1 MDQRYFEEMIQSIT
15 SVTDRG
21 RTIPL
26 KYTGVPK
33 SGGSTLAFEF
43 ACPDD
48 GSRYFLKFSRNEDN
62 GGGENRVLPK
72 AARLFKNETIS
83 EPDSLKR
90 LGYVPVPAIITDD
103 PSRFNPE
110 FAKLFPKDDYILCL
124 QTAAEGTPAEHELPE
139 SISDR
144 LRILLSL
151 AKLLRTCARNRIAYV
166 DVKPLEHLFWV
177 KKEGRIQ
184 ITLIDWGISRAAAD
198 AALLEEDLRKYCRA
212 IPEIVYGHKMADLSY
227 KGKLTYPIQA
237 EVRQGLVPFLS
248 GFTFNGELAPLSQE
262 YASLI
267 GELLSGSA
275 NELRAQ
281 NRCVTVWDAVI
292 AGLERAIL
300 QLQGENADAHD
311 TVANMDSRAKQIL
324 ISSPNGSFADTLSA
338 RSASISSHAA
348 WTAAAIRFTQ
358 SWYSRVDLLP
368 RTEFDDAVRR
378 ITAGDISGAKTAF
391 NVIREFVNA
400 KIAQSGSFHEVRGL
414 IPGYLD
420 LIRDVLEAW
429 NYIDLYDRKKKTA
442 SEILNDLSASGLRVS
457 DPILSGLY
465 KSLKTGGSVPAS
477 SGDALAEAM
486 KKSAD
491 APAKDAVKQPSSV
504 NPAAPNE
511 EPKGDDPKRQQA
523 KLLNDDNEPA
533 EDPLIAGTVRS
544 ARSLSLEAARTDN
557 FMALRQTGFY
567 QRLNEFCLNRN
578 AFDNE
583 KVREAFNPVLCRIAE
598 KVELWGANLRP
609 EKYFVSDD
617 TVNSIDWLMNI
628 SPIVYTCSVNYE
640 GEEQNLGA
648 LIKTKLSDVFQSL
661 YYALAKEQT
670 AGEPPEIPAKIQQI
684 KILRKRLDME
694 NLGYLRSLIDRGEF
708 EAANQIINLHYSES
722 PYAFDQLNNEI
733 NAKRKE
739 QADQKMIS
747 IVNSVLNDLSSND
760 TKLETTRYLNSQRS
774 ARLISDRFFN
784 FKNRGTQLFDLQ
796 DELAKTK
803 NALQEQKR
811 AITSMKIFIIG
822 TLAAAAAA
830 LVIGILVFASST
842 ARSSAM
848 SKQIAALSTANAEFR
863 AENNAMLAAVAQTA
877 AVQPE
882 FPTPIP
888 TEIPTPTPI
897 PTEAPL
903 VAILESEETSPADVR
918 LDSMLGNNVSF
929 DLTGT
934 TLLFADEDL
943 SESNQLGTVINYA
956 QQINGKLAAYTDKAI
971 NIEAEFNIGRSQ
983 IEVANNRVVQNGSY
997 IRLYSAVP
1005 SETTP
1010 IFILQKGIELVG
1022 TASACTDSQTQ
1033 SFCHG
1038 TISIWFDRAAI
1049 ESALH

>member
-33 SGGSTLAFEF
+33 YGGSTLAFEF
-43 ACPDD
+43 TCPDD
-48 GSRYFLKFSRNEDN
+48 GSRYFLKFSPNEDN

-72 AARLFKNETIS
+72 AVRLFKNETIS

-90 LGYVPVPAIITDD
+90 LGYIPVPTIITDD

-110 FAKLFPKDDYILCL
+110 FAKLFPRDDYVLCL
-124 QTAAEGTPAEHELPE
+124 QTAAEGAPAEHELPE
-139 SISDR
+139 GIADR

-166 DVKPLEHLFWV
+166 DIKPLEHLFWV
-177 KKEGRIQ
+177 KKEGKLQ

-198 AALLEEDLRKYCRA
+198 AALLAEDLRKYCRA
-212 IPEIVYGHKMADLSY
+212 VPEIVYGHKMADLSY

-237 EVRQGLVPFLS
+237 EDRQGLMPFLS
-248 GFTFNGELAPLSQE
+248 AFTFNGELAPLSQE

-281 NRCVTVWDAVI
+281 NRCVSVWDAVI
-292 AGLERAIL
+292 AGLDRAIL

-311 TVANMDSRAKQIL
+311 TIANMDSRAKQIL
-324 ISSPNGSFADTLSA
+324 ISSRNGSFADTLSA

-348 WTAAAIRFTQ
+348 WIAAAIRFTQ
-358 SWYSRVDLLP
+358 SWYSRIDLLP

-378 ITAGDISGAKTAF
+378 VIAGDINGAKADF
-391 NVIREFVNA
+391 NLIREFVNA
-400 KIAQSGSFHEVRGL
+400 KIAQSGSFREVRDL

-420 LIRDVLEAW
+420 LIGNVLEAW
-429 NYIDLYDRKKKTA
+429 NYLDLYDRKKKTA

-457 DPILSGLY
+457 DPILAELY
-465 KSLKTGGSVPAS
+465 KSLKNGGSLPAS
-477 SGDALAEAM
+477 SGDALAEAL
-486 KKSAD
+486 KKTANES
-491 APAKDAVKQPSSV
+491 VKQPSSASV
-504 NPAAPNE
+504 KPGASKE
-511 EPKGDDPKRQQA
+511 EAKGEEPKRQQTKA
-523 KLLNDDNEPA
+523 AQEDDESA
-533 EDPLIAGTVRS
+533 GDPLIAGTLRS
-544 ARSLSLEAARTDN
+544 AHNLSLEAARTDN

-617 TVNSIDWLMNI
+617 AVNSIDWLMNI
-628 SPIVYTCSVNYE
+628 SPIVYTCSVDYE
-640 GEEQNLGA
+640 GEEHNLGT
-648 LIKTKLSDVFQSL
+648 LIKSKLSEVFQSL

-694 NLGYLRSLIDRGEF
+694 NLAYLRSLIDRGEF

-733 NAKRKE
+733 SAKRKE
-739 QADQKMIS
+739 QADQKLIT
-747 IVNSVLNDLSSND
+747 IVNAVLNDLSSND

-774 ARLISDRFFN
+774 ARMISDRFFN

-803 NALQEQKR
+803 NALQDQKR
-811 AITSMKIFIIG
+811 AITSMKVFIIAA
-822 TLAAAAAA
+822 LAAAAAA
-830 LVIGILVFASST
+830 LVIGILIFASST
-842 ARSSAM
+842 ARSAALTMQVS
-848 SKQIAALSTANAEFR
+848 ALSTANAEFR
-863 AENNAMLAAVAQTA
+863 TENNAMLAAVAQTA

-882 FPTPIP
+882 FPTPVP

-903 VAILESEETSPADVR
+903 IILEGNTEVSPANAR

-934 TLLFADEDL
+934 TLLFADEEL
-943 SESNQLGTVINYA
+943 NENNQLGTVINYA
-956 QQINGKLAAYTDKAI
+956 QQINGKLAAYTDTAI

-1022 TASACTDSQTQ
+1022 SASACTDSQTQ